1 MDFELI
7 KKEFIKLKKEELE
20 YIDNVARIS
29 SSKRLSEL
37 EKLEIYRRIKKFEKE
52 LSKVL
57 KQILKAIKLNN
68 ENPNEIIIEFDID
81 KNYLSSLNNNYEEG
95 YREYLM
101 EEYLGINI
109 ETYKYELTESNLFY
123 SQYIYKSINPDLFQ
137 NKQHLIETP
146 IYIFDGYFDYS
157 EDSYGSIFGAN
168 DINNNNYLYGIYID
182 IFDKYSD
189 YMERIPKNKINDFEK
204 GKIIIHKK
212 KFVDKKEI
220 KIIFEEEL
228 LNNQNKSIDDCV
240 EATRKR
246 IEELSYVRSPEYKEK
261 VLLDKINEMYRKI
274 KGEFIKKEILYNDD
288 FLEIFRETYKL
299 QNEETIEIEKVSKN
313 SGNNMVLVIGITQD
327 KKYIITF
334 QNRIKDELIAEF
346 PGGYIKEGEDAIE
359 AAKRKLNDITG
370 YISDNLFVIDKIF
383 TSPEI
388 NNSITYIIIA
398 YNCIKSNEIKNDKLL
413 TNTDLFSE
421 KELKYLVYNNIM
433 SCAISKLAY
442 YYLTNNIDHCYFS
455 YFNKDNI
462 VYKKPINKK
471 VEL

>member
-1 MDFELI
+1 MDYELV
-7 KKEFIKLKKEELE
+7 KKEFIELKKEELA

-29 SSKRLSEL
+29 SNRRLYEL
-37 EKLEIYRRIKKFEKE
+37 EKLEIYRKIKKNETELRELIKQIIKFKE
-52 LSKVL
+52 LNV
-57 KQILKAIKLNN
+57 
-68 ENPNEIIIEFDID
+68 ENANEIIIEFDID

-101 EEYLGINI
+101 EEHLGINI

-123 SQYIYKSINPDLFQ
+123 SQYVYKSINPDLFQ
-137 NKQHLIETP
+137 NKQYLIETP

-157 EDSYGSIFGAN
+157 EDGYGSIFGAN
-168 DINNNNYLYGIYID
+168 DRNNNYLYGTYID

-189 YMERIPKNKINDFEK
+189 NMGKIPKNKINDFEK

-212 KFVDKKEI
+212 KFVDEKEI

-228 LNNQNKSIDDCV
+228 LNNQNKSINDCV

-261 VLLDKINEMYRKI
+261 VLLDKINEMYKKI

-346 PGGYIKEGEDAIE
+346 PGGYIEEGENPIE

-433 SCAISKLAY
+433 SSAISKLAY
-442 YYLTNNIDHCYFS
+442 YYLTNNINHCYLS

-462 VYKKPINKK
+462 IYKKPINKK